1 MFCENCGAPIEAG
14 QAFCMSCGAKVNA
27 APAAEA
33 VAPVAQPVAEAV
45 AEAEPVAEAVAQP
58 VVEAAA
64 PVAEA
69 VQPVAEA
76 VAAPVA
82 EAVQPAAEAVAAPVA
97 EAAQPVQQAQ
107 PVAAAPAASGKNGFA
122 IAGLILGIVT
132 MVFCWVPILVW
143 VLGGTGLALS
153 IVGLVKSKV
162 KGGKGQSITGLV
174 LSAVGA
180 VIGVFVIIIWGSAMY
195 INNAR
200 RAADSVRRHNA
211 DIEDYADELEEE
223 LENAFDWD
231 I

>member
-14 QAFCMSCGAKVNA
+14 QAFCMSCGAKVGA
-27 APAAEA
+27 
-33 VAPVAQPVAEAV
+33 AQPVAEAV
-45 AEAEPVAEAVAQP
+45 A
-58 VVEAAA
+58 A

-69 VQPVAEA
+69 AQPVAEA
-76 VAAPVA
+76 VEAPVA

-97 EAAQPVQQAQ
+97 EAAQPVAEAVATPVAQPVQQAQ

-180 VIGVFVIIIWGSAMY
+180 VIGVFVIILWGSAMY

>member
-33 VAPVAQPVAEAV
+33 VAAPVAEAV
-45 AEAEPVAEAVAQP
+45 AAPVAEVAQPVAEAVAQP

-69 VQPVAEA
+69 VIPVAQPVA
-76 VAAPVA
+76 
-82 EAVQPAAEAVAAPVA
+82 QPI
-97 EAAQPVQQAQ
+97 AQPVQQAQ
-107 PVAAAPAASGKNGFA
+107 PLPAAPAGKNGFA
-122 IAGLILGIVT
+122 IAGLVLGIVT

-143 VLGGTGLALS
+143 VLGAAGLALS
-153 IVGLVKSKV
+153 IVGLVKSNN
-162 KGGKGQSITGLV
+162 KGGKGKAITGLI

-180 VIGVFVIIIWGSAMY
+180 VIGIFVTVIIWGTATY
-195 INNAR
+195 IGRAQ

-211 DIEDYADELEEE
+211 EYADEIEEE
-223 LENAFDWD
+223 IQNALLS
-231 I
+231 

>member
-14 QAFCMSCGAKVNA
+14 QAFCMSCGAKVGA
-27 APAAEA
+27 
-33 VAPVAQPVAEAV
+33 AQPVAEAV
-45 AEAEPVAEAVAQP
+45 AEAA
-58 VVEAAA
+58 
-64 PVAEA
+64 
-69 VQPVAEA
+69 QPVAEA
-76 VAAPVA
+76 VEAPVA

-97 EAAQPVQQAQ
+97 EAAQPVAEAVATPVAQPVQQAQ

-180 VIGVFVIIIWGSAMY
+180 VIGVFVIILWGSAMY

>member
-27 APAAEA
+27 EPVAEAVAQPVAEAVAAAEPVAEPVAEAVAQPVVEAAAPAAEA

-45 AEAEPVAEAVAQP
+45 A
-58 VVEAAA
+58 A
-64 PVAEA
+64 PI
-69 VQPVAEA
+69 
-76 VAAPVA
+76 
-82 EAVQPAAEAVAAPVA
+82 A
-97 EAAQPVQQAQ
+97 EAAQPVSQ
-107 PVAAAPAASGKNGFA
+107 PVQQTQPVTATPATSGKNGLA

-153 IVGLVKSKV
+153 IVGLVKSKI
-162 KGGKGQSITGLV
+162 KGGKGQAITGLI

-180 VIGVFVIIIWGSAMY
+180 LIGVFVIVIWGSAMY

-200 RAADSVRRHNA
+200 RAADSVRRHN
-211 DIEDYADELEEE
+211 DDYAEEIDDAIE
-223 LENAFDWD
+223 SVLDWD

>member
-27 APAAEA
+27 EPVAEA

-45 AEAEPVAEAVAQP
+45 AAPVAEVAQPVAEAVAQP

-69 VQPVAEA
+69 VTPVAQPVA
-76 VAAPVA
+76 
-82 EAVQPAAEAVAAPVA
+82 QPLAQPI
-97 EAAQPVQQAQ
+97 AQPVQQAQ
-107 PVAAAPAASGKNGFA
+107 PLPAAPAGKNGFA
-122 IAGLILGIVT
+122 IAGLVLGIVT

-143 VLGGTGLALS
+143 VLGAAGLALS
-153 IVGLVKSKV
+153 IVGLVKSNN
-162 KGGKGQSITGLV
+162 KGGKGKAITGLI

-180 VIGVFVIIIWGSAMY
+180 VIGIFVTVIIWGTATY
-195 INNAR
+195 IGRAQ

-211 DIEDYADELEEE
+211 EYADEIEEE
-223 LENAFDWD
+223 IQNALLS
-231 I
+231 

>member
-33 VAPVAQPVAEAV
+33 VAAPVAEAV
-45 AEAEPVAEAVAQP
+45 AAPVAEVAQPVAEAVAQP

-69 VQPVAEA
+69 VTPVAQPVA
-76 VAAPVA
+76 
-82 EAVQPAAEAVAAPVA
+82 QPI
-97 EAAQPVQQAQ
+97 AQPVQQAQ
-107 PVAAAPAASGKNGFA
+107 PLPAAPAGKNGFA
-122 IAGLILGIVT
+122 IAGLVLGIVT

-143 VLGGTGLALS
+143 VLGAAGLALS
-153 IVGLVKSKV
+153 IVGLVKSNN
-162 KGGKGQSITGLV
+162 KGGKGKAITGLI

-180 VIGVFVIIIWGSAMY
+180 VIGIFVTVIIWGTATY
-195 INNAR
+195 IGRAQ

-211 DIEDYADELEEE
+211 EYADEIEEE
-223 LENAFDWD
+223 IQNALLS
-231 I
+231 

>member
-14 QAFCMSCGAKVNA
+14 QAFCMSCGAKVDTA
-27 APAAEA
+27 A
-33 VAPVAQPVAEAV
+33 
-45 AEAEPVAEAVAQP
+45 
-58 VVEAAA
+58 
-64 PVAEA
+64 
-69 VQPVAEA
+69 QPVAEA

-82 EAVQPAAEAVAAPVA
+82 EAVQPVVEAVAAPVAEVAQPVAEAVAAPVA
-97 EAAQPVQQAQ
+97 EAAQPVAEAVATPVAQPVQQAQ
-107 PVAAAPAASGKNGFA
+107 PVAAAPATSGKNGFA

-153 IVGLVKSKV
+153 IVGLVKSKA

-180 VIGVFVIIIWGSAMY
+180 VIGVFVIILWGSAMY

-223 LENAFDWD
+223 IENAFDWD